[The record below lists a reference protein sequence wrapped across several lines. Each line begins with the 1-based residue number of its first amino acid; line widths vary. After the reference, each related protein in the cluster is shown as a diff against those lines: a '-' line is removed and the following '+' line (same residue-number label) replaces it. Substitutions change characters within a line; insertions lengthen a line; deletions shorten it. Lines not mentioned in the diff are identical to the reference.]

1 MSCTAMRKKIKA
13 YLDGEL
19 PAAEAAAVKSHL
31 VQCPACS
38 REAEEL
44 AKTWELLLALPDVQ
58 EAPDLIPATMAR
70 ILAEGENT
78 RSRKLLRWLF
88 PVPLSAATAALVIGL
103 VIGIGLGRIIASTYL
118 DRGETDTALY
128 LEVFQDTP
136 PQSIGDAYIKVNY
149 AMEEKGI

>member
-1 MSCTAMRKKIKA
+1 
-13 YLDGEL
+13 
-19 PAAEAAAVKSHL
+19 

-38 REAEEL
+38 REAAEL
-44 AKTWELLLALPDVQ
+44 AKIWELLLALPDVQ
-58 EAPDLIPATMAR
+58 EAPDLIPATLAR
-70 ILAEGENT
+70 ILEEQENT
-78 RSRKLLRWLF
+78 RSRKFLRWLF

-103 VIGIGLGRIIASTYL
+103 VIGIGLGRIIASNYL

>member
-1 MSCTAMRKKIKA
+1 MSCNAMRKKIKA

-19 PAAEAAAVKSHL
+19 QSAEAAAVKSHL

-38 REAEEL
+38 CEAAEL

>member
-1 MSCTAMRKKIKA
+1 MSCTAMQKKIKA

-19 PAAEAAAVKSHL
+19 PAGEAAVLKSHL
-31 VQCPACS
+31 AECPACS
-38 REAEEL
+38 REAAAL
-44 AKTWELLLALPDVQ
+44 SKTWELLLEIPEVQ
-58 EAPDLIPATMAR
+58 EVPDLIPATMVR
-70 ILAEGENT
+70 ILEEQENT
-78 RSRKLLRWLF
+78 RSRKFLRWLF

-103 VIGIGLGRIIASTYL
+103 VIGIGIGRIIASNYL
-118 DRGETDTALY
+118 DRKETDTALY

>member
-1 MSCTAMRKKIKA
+1 MSCTAMQKKIKA

-19 PAAEAAAVKSHL
+19 PAGVAEVLKSHL
-31 VQCPACS
+31 AECPACS
-38 REAEEL
+38 QEAAAL
-44 AKTWELLLALPDVQ
+44 SKTWELLLEIPEVQ
-58 EAPDLIPATMAR
+58 EVPDLIPATLVR
-70 ILAEGENT
+70 ILEEQENT
-78 RSRKLLRWLF
+78 RSRKFLRWLF

-103 VIGIGLGRIIASTYL
+103 VIGIGIGRIIASNYL
-118 DRGETDTALY
+118 DRKETDTALY